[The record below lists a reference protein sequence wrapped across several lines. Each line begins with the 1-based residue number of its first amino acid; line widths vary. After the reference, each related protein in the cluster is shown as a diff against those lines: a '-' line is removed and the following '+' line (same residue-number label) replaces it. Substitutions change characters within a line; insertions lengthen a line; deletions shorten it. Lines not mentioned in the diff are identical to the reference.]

1 MNRRILFLALVAFL
15 PAQHAQAAVARELS
29 QNELR
34 QVLAAG
40 SGLSPQVILATV
52 EKAVE
57 GEIVDIRAFDS
68 DGLCY
73 RVLVM
78 LPDGK
83 LVSVVADAATGQLL
97 PGNSSRAQDVA
108 AGASNNGNLNGTDAK
123 QINSGGNG
131 KSSSK
136 KSQGKAKAKGKS
148 NGKGKK

>member
-68 DGLCY
+68 DGL
-73 RVLVM
+73 
-78 LPDGK
+78 
-83 LVSVVADAATGQLL
+83 
-97 PGNSSRAQDVA
+97 
-108 AGASNNGNLNGTDAK
+108 
-123 QINSGGNG
+123 
-131 KSSSK
+131 
-136 KSQGKAKAKGKS
+136 
-148 NGKGKK
+148 